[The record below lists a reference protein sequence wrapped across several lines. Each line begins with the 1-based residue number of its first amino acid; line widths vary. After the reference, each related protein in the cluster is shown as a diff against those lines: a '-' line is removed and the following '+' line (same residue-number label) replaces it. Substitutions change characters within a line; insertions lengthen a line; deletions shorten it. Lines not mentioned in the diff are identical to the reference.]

1 MVESRPKT
9 SAISATATLSSGC
22 IVTRRSGCPACSCT
36 AGLRCLSSSRWV
48 PSINVTPK
56 GWLQA
61 AAIRLTANGLV
72 VLRGD
77 MIQPI
82 NNNDGSYCI
91 TLITLASLFEQFTE
105 LFAPFKLAAVSKAKP
120 AARCCVTGQKCL
132 RRNHQLPAPYTL
144 RSSRYESQIAHD
156 PSVIFGSRLSVARS
170 ISRTGGQSMPHTLD
184 CVAYRLEKL

>member
-1 MVESRPKT
+1 MSR
-9 SAISATATLSSGC
+9 
-22 IVTRRSGCPACSCT
+22 
-36 AGLRCLSSSRWV
+36 
-48 PSINVTPK
+48 PK

-120 AARCCVTGQKCL
+120 RQPAA
-132 RRNHQLPAPYTL
+132 A
-144 RSSRYESQIAHD
+144 
-156 PSVIFGSRLSVARS
+156 
-170 ISRTGGQSMPHTLD
+170 
-184 CVAYRLEKL
+184 